1 MSAIS
6 NRGYPTMESMTGPTR
21 IRLMSEYSAESPL
34 WGHGG
39 VQFPE
44 DLGLSADLGSRLLA
58 WEDHFERHFDH
69 ELGWDSL
76 ESRKWYGD
84 HVDELVRDLQQ
95 ELGPDVEL
103 VVDLWPLDA

>member
-1 MSAIS
+1 MGSVTAP
-6 NRGYPTMESMTGPTR
+6 RR
-21 IRLMSEYSAESPL
+21 VRLMSDYWAGSPL
-34 WGHGG
+34 WGPGG
-39 VQFPE
+39 VQYPE

-69 ELGWDSL
+69 ERGWDSL
-76 ESRKWYGD
+76 ESRKRYGD
-84 HVDELVRDLQQ
+84 NVDDLVRDLRR